1 MNPRILGYLPM
12 LILSAGALLVFI
24 CGALVPSRDRL
35 FRAIALVASG
45 VACLAAF
52 TLAPDASQTLIDAGP
67 QARFFTV
74 LISGLTFICLLFAGE
89 YARRRGFER
98 DEFHALVLLSALG
111 MVLFAVST
119 DWIMSSIGL
128 ETLSLPLYVLIA
140 SRRDD
145 SLSLE
150 AAVKY
155 FVMGAVAS
163 AMFFFGAALLYAVSG
178 TLDIGRSLALAGMQG
193 MALLGLGFIL
203 VGLAFKL
210 SLAPLHLWTP
220 DVYQGA
226 PAPVAAFL
234 SGGAKVAVFAA
245 LVRIAMTG
253 APAWRAMEPA
263 LWAFAALSMTAG
275 TLGALTQN
283 RVKRMMAYSSVA
295 HMGYLVLAL
304 LAVFYA
310 GAGPAMFA
318 AAAFGVMDVAV
329 FGSLGLLSPT
339 GQDADL
345 LDSLRGMGL
354 ARPGMAAVLA
364 VSLLTLGGLPPTVG
378 FMSKVVVFKAA
389 LSAGYLWL
397 SAIGIFW
404 AIVGVFYILRVLMA
418 MYVPNGTGK
427 REPDAVADLEAEV
440 RPDLESGQVPSQYS
454 GQGAGSL
461 LLAPGFT
468 GWLALALSALLMIG
482 LGVLPMPVLDA
493 AAWVVKALP

>member
-12 LILSAGALLVFI
+12 LILSAGAFLVFI
-24 CGALVPSRDRL
+24 CGALAPSRDRL
-35 FRAIALVASG
+35 FRAIALAASG
-45 VACLAAF
+45 AACLAAL
-52 TLAPDASQTLIDAGP
+52 TLSPDASQGLIDTST

-74 LISGLTFICLLFAGE
+74 LLTGLTFICLLFAGE

-98 DEFHALVLLSALG
+98 DEFHALVLLSGLG

-119 DWIMSSIGL
+119 DWIMSAIGL
-128 ETLSLPLYVLIA
+128 ETISLPLYVLIA
-140 SRRDD
+140 ARRDD

-163 AMFFFGAALLYAVSG
+163 AMFFFGAALTYAASG
-178 TLDIGRSLALAGMQG
+178 SLDIGQSLVAAGSQG
-193 MALLGLGFIL
+193 TALLGLGFIL
-203 VGLAFKL
+203 AGLAFKL

-220 DVYQGA
+220 DVYQGS

-245 LVRIAMTG
+245 LLRIAMTD

-304 LAVFYA
+304 MAVRVA

-329 FGSLGLLSPT
+329 FGSLGLLSPV

-345 LDSLRGMGL
+345 MEGLRGLGL

-378 FMSKVVVFKAA
+378 FISKLVVFKAA
-389 LSAGYLWL
+389 LSAGYFWL
-397 SAIGIFW
+397 SVVGIFW

-418 MYVPNGTGK
+418 MYVPNGAAH
-427 REPDAVADLEAEV
+427 RESDAPAF
-440 RPDLESGQVPSQYS
+440 PDLP
-454 GQGAGSL
+454 
-461 LLAPGFT
+461 APGLT
-468 GWLALALSALLMIG
+468 GWLALALSAVLMIG
-482 LGVLPMPVLDA
+482 LGVMPMPVLDA
-493 AAWVVKALP
+493 AAWMAKALP